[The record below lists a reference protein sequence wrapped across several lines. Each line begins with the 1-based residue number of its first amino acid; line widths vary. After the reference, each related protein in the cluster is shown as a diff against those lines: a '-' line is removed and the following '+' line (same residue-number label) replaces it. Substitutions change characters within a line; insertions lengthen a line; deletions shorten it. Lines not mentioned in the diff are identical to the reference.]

1 MLPDKNVL
9 ASMMPL
15 NPSAF
20 GPLKL
25 DQGQSPQ
32 GAPQGAGFNAEQ
44 YLLNKVMELKRN
56 RGMKGGALSNLMA
69 SMPMQNQRGTT

>member
-25 DQGQSPQ
+25 AQGQSPQGPPQ

-44 YLLNKVMELKRN
+44 YFI
-56 RGMKGGALSNLMA
+56 
-69 SMPMQNQRGTT
+69 